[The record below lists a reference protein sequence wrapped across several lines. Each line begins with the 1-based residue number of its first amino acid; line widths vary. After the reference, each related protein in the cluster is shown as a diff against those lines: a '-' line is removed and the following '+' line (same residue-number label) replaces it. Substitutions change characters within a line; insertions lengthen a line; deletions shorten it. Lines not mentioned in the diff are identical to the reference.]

1 MQDATLDMN
10 HRISPTLAKL
20 GTLGQGAATLAYHPA
35 GIDVFAHAEIKVI
48 TIQRKTPLL
57 R

>member
-35 GIDVFAHAEIKVI
+35 GIDVFAHAERKVI

>member
-20 GTLGQGAATLAYHPA
+20 GTLGQGAATLAYPA